1 MFSRRHVL
9 KQLVALGAIA
19 GFGSLPGARAAF
31 AAGEPGAAARYHM
44 PEESSPQALVWVA
57 FGATSEIW
65 GRHYKEVQAT
75 IGRLV
80 QAMVPYTRVNVLC
93 HEDDEALA
101 RQLCGER
108 NTHFV
113 HAEMDDIWLRDT
125 GGVFVQDEQ
134 GALGLVDFN
143 FNGWG
148 DKQEHSHDAKVV
160 SLVGRQTDA
169 YYLQSELIGEGGGIE
184 VDGNGTAIMTESSWI
199 NSNRNPGLTKAQVEA
214 ELKANLGLRK
224 IIWLPG
230 IKGRDI
236 TDAHVDFYAR
246 FVRPGVVVIN
256 MDNDP
261 DSYDYKGRCEQVPDM
276 RSCLSSGAMKK
287 GSS

>member
-31 AAGEPGAAARYHM
+31 AAGEPGAAACYHM

-80 QAMVPYTRVNVLC
+80 QAMVPHTRVNVLC

-134 GALGLVDFN
+134 GGLGLVDFN

-148 DKQEHSHDAKVV
+148 DKQEHSHDARVAA
-160 SLVGRQTDA
+160 LVGRQTEA
-169 YYLQSELIGEGGGIE
+169 YYLQSELIGEGSASRW
-184 VDGNGTAIMTESSWI
+184 TATAPPS
-199 NSNRNPGLTKAQVEA
+199 
-214 ELKANLGLRK
+214 
-224 IIWLPG
+224 
-230 IKGRDI
+230 
-236 TDAHVDFYAR
+236 
-246 FVRPGVVVIN
+246 
-256 MDNDP
+256 
-261 DSYDYKGRCEQVPDM
+261 
-276 RSCLSSGAMKK
+276 
-287 GSS
+287 

>member
-80 QAMVPYTRVNVLC
+80 QAMVPYTQVNVLC

-134 GALGLVDFN
+134 GGLGLVDFN

-148 DKQEHSHDAKVV
+148 DKQ
-160 SLVGRQTDA
+160 
-169 YYLQSELIGEGGGIE
+169 
-184 VDGNGTAIMTESSWI
+184 
-199 NSNRNPGLTKAQVEA
+199 
-214 ELKANLGLRK
+214 
-224 IIWLPG
+224 
-230 IKGRDI
+230 
-236 TDAHVDFYAR
+236 
-246 FVRPGVVVIN
+246 
-256 MDNDP
+256 
-261 DSYDYKGRCEQVPDM
+261 
-276 RSCLSSGAMKK
+276 
-287 GSS
+287 

>member
-101 RQLCGER
+101 RQFRGRAASSQSTASLSRRQRYGLTVDVTAER
-108 NTHFV
+108 CACVSAALLFCISSRSALVSACAFNCFALTLAALALAFSRFTRCS
-113 HAEMDDIWLRDT
+113 A
-125 GGVFVQDEQ
+125 
-134 GALGLVDFN
+134 ALG
-143 FNGWG
+143 WI
-148 DKQEHSHDAKVV
+148 SS
-160 SLVGRQTDA
+160 SLMSAPHRSS
-169 YYLQSELIGEGGGIE
+169 YLSPS
-184 VDGNGTAIMTESSWI
+184 T
-199 NSNRNPGLTKAQVEA
+199 
-214 ELKANLGLRK
+214 
-224 IIWLPG
+224 
-230 IKGRDI
+230 
-236 TDAHVDFYAR
+236 
-246 FVRPGVVVIN
+246 
-256 MDNDP
+256 
-261 DSYDYKGRCEQVPDM
+261 VPH
-276 RSCLSSGAMKK
+276 RS
-287 GSS
+287 

>member
-65 GRHYKEVQAT
+65 GQEVQAI

-101 RQLCGER
+101 RQ
-108 NTHFV
+108 
-113 HAEMDDIWLRDT
+113 
-125 GGVFVQDEQ
+125 
-134 GALGLVDFN
+134 
-143 FNGWG
+143 
-148 DKQEHSHDAKVV
+148 
-160 SLVGRQTDA
+160 
-169 YYLQSELIGEGGGIE
+169 
-184 VDGNGTAIMTESSWI
+184 
-199 NSNRNPGLTKAQVEA
+199 
-214 ELKANLGLRK
+214 
-224 IIWLPG
+224 
-230 IKGRDI
+230 
-236 TDAHVDFYAR
+236 
-246 FVRPGVVVIN
+246 
-256 MDNDP
+256 
-261 DSYDYKGRCEQVPDM
+261 
-276 RSCLSSGAMKK
+276 
-287 GSS
+287 